1 MKLNKSLYGLKQS
14 PRNWNRTIN
23 LYLLS
28 IGFINSSADP
38 CVYIRVTDSTIIV
51 LYVDDLVIS
60 AIDQGTSDIVATEL
74 ESRFDITDLGSVSL
88 YLGMQVVRDSVTGSI
103 SIDQNHYVD
112 VLLDRFNMT
121 DCNRAL
127 TPATTTTA
135 NNLYSTIADSPLLS
149 DAMKT
154 TYKQVVGGL
163 LYLSVCTR
171 PDITHS
177 IMQLTRRMTAPTDE
191 DWANAKRVLRF
202 LKGSKIGLYYD
213 GDVDTDLTGYAD
225 ADFAGDVGSRKST
238 TGYVFMYQGCAVSW
252 RSKLQPIV
260 TLSSTE
266 AEYVA
271 LCSAAQEAVYLR
283 RLFESIGE
291 VQSGATVIFED
302 NMSTMALALREQA
315 DCSDRTKHIDVRY
328 HYTRELITSN
338 QIRLEHVATQFQL
351 ADMLTKNLDKV
362 KFKYLSGLV
371 MNLQV

>member
-1 MKLNKSLYGLKQS
+1 V
-14 PRNWNRTIN
+14 I
-23 LYLLS
+23 
-28 IGFINSSADP
+28 
-38 CVYIRVTDSTIIV
+38 DSTIIV

-60 AIDQGTSDIVATEL
+60 AIDQGTSDTVASEL

-103 SIDQNHYVD
+103 GINQNHYVD
-112 VLLDRFNMT
+112 LLLARFNMV

-135 NNLYSTIADSPLLS
+135 NSLYSTIADSPLLT
-149 DAMKT
+149 DTMKT
-154 TYKQVVGGL
+154 TYKQIVGGL

-171 PDITHS
+171 PDITRS
-177 IMQLTRRMTAPTDE
+177 IMQLTRRMTARTDE
-191 DWANAKRVLRF
+191 DWANAERVLRF
-202 LKGSKIGLYYD
+202 LKGSKFGLYYD
-213 GDVDTDLTGYAD
+213 GDADTDLTGYAD
-225 ADFAGDVGSRKST
+225 ANFAGDVGTRKST

-260 TLSSTE
+260 TLSTTE

-291 VQSGATVIFED
+291 LQSEATVNFED

-338 QIRLEHVATQFQL
+338 QIRLEHVATQYQL
-351 ADMLTKNLDKV
+351 ADMLTKNLEDKV